1 MMEASTMEDLKLKL
15 NHFMPAVSSWFSDV
29 VSGYRKGSV
38 AQNGLNQKPLLK
50 EKPFNVLFE

>member
-1 MMEASTMEDLKLKL
+1 
-15 NHFMPAVSSWFSDV
+15 MPAVSSWFSDV